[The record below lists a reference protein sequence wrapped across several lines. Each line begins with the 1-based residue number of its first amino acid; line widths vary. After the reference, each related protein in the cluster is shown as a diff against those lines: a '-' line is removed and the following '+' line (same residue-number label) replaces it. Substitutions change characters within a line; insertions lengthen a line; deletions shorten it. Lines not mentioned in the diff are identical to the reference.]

1 MAQANEQQHQPTSA
15 CPCTHA
21 HAQVLPRRSIGYDER
36 FSSQCIVRTR
46 ATRSST
52 KFAHAA
58 WPSPSSGHHAE
69 TRHPGTAD
77 AAQRQA
83 RVGLRERKRART
95 HSRSTR
101 TRPATSQHRVGKGA
115 GEAAAHLACESVLEG
130 FRQRKLRCR
139 YFATRGWG
147 LLSSPGRGSAC
158 RNSAQTC
165 GPSFAARSRREID
178 GQLANSRL
186 AVKLQA
192 TISRDK

>member
-52 KFAHAA
+52 NC
-58 WPSPSSGHHAE
+58 
-69 TRHPGTAD
+69 TRSLAITD
-77 AAQRQA
+77 
-83 RVGLRERKRART
+83 LRAPCRNPASR
-95 HSRSTR
+95 HSRCSAKASASGLAGADGPEPTR
-101 TRPATSQHRVGKGA
+101 GARAPRPATSQHRVGKGA